1 MHFYNTTESLGN
13 QGNKPFKDLTKTGK
27 VRPWKERKTANVS
40 YAELLQILE
49 YKKAGNVGVCGR
61 ILEFKP
67 TDEGY
72 LKLFKAWFC
81 KSKLCPICNWRRS
94 MKNSVQTQRVV
105 ESVIKD
111 KPKARWLF
119 LTLTT
124 KNVADGE
131 MLKDGLSEMTKA
143 FNKLFKYKKVN
154 KNLIGFMR
162 NIEVTVNPDTEA
174 YNQHMHILLCVENSY
189 FKNKDNYIA
198 QKEWTEL
205 WKKALKINY
214 DPVVDVR
221 AIKPNRKGDSDIQ
234 AAVKE
239 TSKYSVKSSDF
250 LTDNQK
256 RNLEIVADLE
266 EGLYRKRMISYGGLL
281 KEKHKEL
288 NLDDA
293 EDGDLINTS
302 DEEKVTESEE
312 EANSIIAIWN
322 YQKQNYYLREGN

>member
-1 MHFYNTTESLGN
+1 MHFYNTTENVVN
-13 QGNKPFKDLTKTGK
+13 QGDEPFKDVTKTGK
-27 VRPWKERKTANVS
+27 VRPWRERKTANVS
-40 YAELLQILE
+40 YAEILQILE
-49 YKKAGNVGVCGR
+49 FKKAKNVGDCGR
-61 ILEFKP
+61 VLEFKP
-67 TDEGY
+67 TDLGY

-94 MKNSVQTQRVV
+94 MKNSAQTQRIV
-105 ESVIKD
+105 ESVVVD
-111 KPKARWLF
+111 KPKSRWLF

-131 MLKDGLSEMTKA
+131 TLKDGLSEMTKA
-143 FNKLFKYKKVN
+143 FHRLFKYKKVA

-162 NIEVTVNPDTEA
+162 NIEVTVNSETEF
-174 YNQHMHILLCVENSY
+174 YNQHMHVLLCVENSY
-189 FKNKDNYIA
+189 FKNKENYIT

-205 WKKALKINY
+205 WKKALQINY
-214 DPVVDVR
+214 NPVVDVR
-221 AIKPNRKGDSDIQ
+221 AIKPNKKGDSDIQ

-239 TSKYSVKSSDF
+239 TSKYSVKSADF
-250 LTDNQK
+250 LTDNEK

-266 EGLYRKRMISYGGLL
+266 LGLYRKRMISYGGLL
-281 KEKHKEL
+281 KEKHKIL

-302 DEEKVTESEE
+302 EEEGISETEA

-322 YQKQNYYLREGN
+322 YQKQNYYLKQDN

>member
-1 MHFYNTTESLGN
+1 
-13 QGNKPFKDLTKTGK
+13 
-27 VRPWKERKTANVS
+27 
-40 YAELLQILE
+40 
-49 YKKAGNVGVCGR
+49 
-61 ILEFKP
+61 
-67 TDEGY
+67 
-72 LKLFKAWFC
+72 
-81 KSKLCPICNWRRS
+81 SKLCPICNWRRS
-94 MKNSVQTQRVV
+94 MKNSAQTQRIV
-105 ESVIKD
+105 ESVVVD

>member
-174 YNQHMHILLCVENSY
+174 YNQHMHVLLCVENSY

-288 NLDDA
+288 NLDDV

>member
-1 MHFYNTTESLGN
+1 MHFYDTTENLGN
-13 QGNKPFKDLTKTGK
+13 QGDEPFKDVTKTGK

-40 YAELLQILE
+40 YAEILQILE
-49 YKKAGNVGVCGR
+49 FKKAKNVGDCGR
-61 ILEFKP
+61 VLEFKP
-67 TDEGY
+67 TDLGY

-94 MKNSVQTQRVV
+94 MKNSAQTQRIV
-105 ESVIKD
+105 ESVVAD
-111 KPKARWLF
+111 KPKSRWLF

-131 MLKDGLSEMTKA
+131 TLKDGLSEMTKA
-143 FNKLFKYKKVN
+143 FNKLFKYKKV
-154 KNLIGFMR
+154 KSNLIGFMR
-162 NIEVTVNPDTEA
+162 NIEVTVNPETES
-174 YNQHMHILLCVENSY
+174 YNQHMHVLLCVENSY
-189 FKNKDNYIA
+189 FKNKESYIT

-205 WKKALKINY
+205 WKKALQINY

-221 AIKPNRKGDSDIQ
+221 AIKPNKKGDSDIQ

-239 TSKYSVKSSDF
+239 TSKYSVKSADF
-250 LTDNQK
+250 LTDNEK

-281 KEKHKEL
+281 KEKHRIL
-288 NLDDA
+288 NLDDV

-302 DEEKVTESEE
+302 DEEKISETEA
-312 EANSIIAIWN
+312 EANSIVAIWN
-322 YQKQNYYLREGN
+322 YQKQNYYLKQDN

>member
-1 MHFYNTTESLGN
+1 MHFYNTTENVVN
-13 QGNKPFKDLTKTGK
+13 QGDEPFKDVTKTGK

-40 YAELLQILE
+40 YAEILQILE
-49 YKKAGNVGVCGR
+49 FKKAKNVGDCGR
-61 ILEFKP
+61 VLEFKP
-67 TDEGY
+67 TDLGY

-94 MKNSVQTQRVV
+94 MKNSAQTQRIV
-105 ESVIKD
+105 ESVVID
-111 KPKARWLF
+111 KPKSRWLF
-119 LTLTT
+119 LTLTM
-124 KNVADGE
+124 KNVVDGE
-131 MLKDGLSEMTKA
+131 TLKDGLSEMTKA
-143 FNKLFKYKKVN
+143 FHRLFKYKKVA

-162 NIEVTVNPDTEA
+162 NIEVTVNPETES
-174 YNQHMHILLCVENSY
+174 YNQHMHVLLCVENSY
-189 FKNKDNYIA
+189 FKNKENYIT

-214 DPVVDVR
+214 DPVVDIR
-221 AIKPNRKGDSDIQ
+221 PIKPNKKGDSDIQ

-239 TSKYSVKSSDF
+239 TSKYSVKSADF
-250 LTDNQK
+250 LTDNDK

-281 KEKHKEL
+281 KEKHKIL
-288 NLDDA
+288 NLDDV

-302 DEEKVTESEE
+302 DEEKISETEA

-322 YQKQNYYLREGN
+322 FQKQNYYLQRGN